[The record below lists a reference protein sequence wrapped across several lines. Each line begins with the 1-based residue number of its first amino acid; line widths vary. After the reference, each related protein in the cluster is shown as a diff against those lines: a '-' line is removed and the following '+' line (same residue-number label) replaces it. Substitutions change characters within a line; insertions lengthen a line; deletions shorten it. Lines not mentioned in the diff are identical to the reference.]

1 MRYWTLMNNSWQHQH
16 GLRNPHRDDP
26 TKRPPAGWKANN
38 MIYRRIVASAH
49 RLGVASLIEQVKA
62 FESVRREDQIIIAM
76 FLEQA
81 SRRAKNAE
89 TLNLQQE
96 LEAYRKEHPLEHPAT
111 LV

>member
-1 MRYWTLMNNSWQHQH
+1 MNKSSWQHQR

-38 MIYRRIVASAH
+38 MMYRKLCVDAQ

-62 FESVRREDQIIIAM
+62 FESVRREDQIIIAL

-81 SRRAKNAE
+81 SRGAKNAE
-89 TLNLQQE
+89 TLNLQYE
-96 LEAYRKEHPLEHPAT
+96 LEAYRKEFPLEHPAT
-111 LV
+111 IV